1 MQWPQFNLVNSVR
14 AVLALVLVA
23 PLVVTAQPWPETLF
37 PYVVGK
43 ALWTRTLIE
52 VAFGLW
58 LILILRNPAYR
69 PPRYWLL
76 GLFALYLLAALLA
89 GVFGVSFNRSLWST
103 YERMTGWVALAHWF
117 GFALMLV
124 SVFRTWAH
132 WRALL
137 NFNIGVGF
145 VLGILVLAEQ
155 FEWGWFPHYL
165 NPIGDRRAATF
176 GNPTYLGGF
185 AAVNVFTAA
194 AFLGSSFIRR
204 TGGAADPPSPAFADS
219 GRRRSRQQRR
229 QQRRRERPAM
239 ASAIILGLVMLWAW
253 RAFWASAIILGL
265 VMLWWSGTRGAMAG
279 MGGGIAAFGAAYAL
293 WGPSRQWRM
302 AGAGV
307 FVGAVA
313 LGGTALA
320 IAGINPASALR
331 EGFGAAR
338 AESISERIIVNR
350 VAVDGFL
357 ARPVLG
363 WGPDNF
369 SIAYER
375 HAPPAASAHKTTY
388 FDQSHNK
395 VLEELATTGFLG
407 TAAYLAMWGYLLVV
421 FVRKTRFL
429 DSDKRLFAV
438 LAGAG
443 LATYF
448 GQNLFLFDT
457 PGTLPQF
464 LMLMG
469 FVVFIDSLPLRDAR
483 EPAWGR
489 GLWDGW
495 RRMLAATGRGTGAA
509 VRAAGLNGILGM
521 GFAALLVAAVM
532 FFFNARVYT
541 ASQSAL
547 HVLNPQANWNMVF
560 TSFEDAVT
568 TFPPLGN
575 DVRLWLMHSMDRK
588 WFDLVND
595 PGQLHAALGL
605 IERFGGQGTALEPEN
620 HRLYTGTAAVFQRAA
635 AYSEDYYQE
644 YTPRARQMADR
655 AGELAPDWFDV
666 RRLLM
671 FQEALE
677 NGNEAAEQELE
688 RYVAEAPEMA
698 PRLYTS
704 MADFYQRNADESPEN
719 LDRARD
725 LLLRAIALSPDMND
739 PRRVLVVVE
748 TLQRGPEAGLAELE
762 RHVAEKPDMAPA
774 FAELRNILN
783 SSIAEQQGAG
793 AAGSGQ

>member
-1 MQWPQFNLVNSVR
+1 MQWPQFSLVNCVR

-58 LILILRNPAYR
+58 LWLMLREPAYR

-76 GLFALYLLAALLA
+76 ALFGLYVLAAVAA

-103 YERMTGWVALAHWF
+103 YERMTGLVALAHWF
-117 GFALMLV
+117 AFALMLV

-132 WRALL
+132 WRGLL

-145 VLGILVLAEQ
+145 ALGILVLAEQ
-155 FEWGWFPHYL
+155 FDWGWFPHFL
-165 NPIGDRRAATF
+165 DPGGSRRAATL
-176 GNPTYLGGF
+176 GNPTYLGGY
-185 AAVNVFTAA
+185 AAVNVFTAVA
-194 AFLGSSFIRR
+194 LLGSSLIRR
-204 TGGAADPPSPAFADS
+204 TAGGAEEPAEPAAA
-219 GRRRSRQQRR
+219 GRRRRSRQQRR
-229 QQRRRERPAM
+229 RVRTAAAARA
-239 ASAIILGLVMLWAW
+239 ASGEDAGVWAW
-253 RAFWASAIILGL
+253 RAFWAASILLGL
-265 VMLWWSGTRGAMAG
+265 LMLWWSGTRGAMAG
-279 MGGGIAAFGAAYAL
+279 MGGGIAVFGAAYAL
-293 WGPSRQWRM
+293 WGPSRRWRM

-307 FVGAVA
+307 FVGVVA
-313 LGGTALA
+313 LGGAALA
-320 IAGINPASALR
+320 VAGINPASALR

-375 HAPPAASAHKTTY
+375 HAPPAASSQKTTY

-395 VLEELATTGFLG
+395 VLEEMATTGALG
-407 TAAYLAMWGYLLVV
+407 TLAYLSLWAYMLVV
-421 FVRKTRFL
+421 FVRKARFL
-429 DSDKRLFAV
+429 DGDKRFFAV
-438 LAGAG
+438 LAGCG

-469 FVVFIDSLPLRDAR
+469 FVVFLDSLPLRAAR
-483 EPAWGR
+483 EAAWGR
-489 GLWDGW
+489 RLAERW
-495 RRMLAATGRGTGAA
+495 RGMLAATGRGTGAA
-509 VRAAGLNGILGM
+509 VRAAGLNGVLGL
-521 GFAALLVAAVM
+521 GFAALLVVSVLY
-532 FFFNARVYT
+532 FFNARVYN

-547 HVLNPQANWNMVF
+547 QVLNPQADWNTVF
-560 TSFEDAVT
+560 GSFEDAVT

-575 DVRLWLMHSMDRK
+575 DVRLWLMHSMDRQ
-588 WFDLVND
+588 WFALVND
-595 PGQLHAALGL
+595 PVGENGQLNAALRL
-605 IERFGGQGTALEPEN
+605 INDYGGAGVALEPEN
-620 HRLYTGTAAVFQRAA
+620 HRLYTGAAAVFQRAA
-635 AYSEDYYQE
+635 NHSEDYYPQYAPE
-644 YTPRARQMADR
+644 ARRMADR
-655 AGELAPDWFDV
+655 AEELAPDWFDV
-666 RRLLM
+666 RRLLV

-677 NGNEAAEQELE
+677 NGNDAAEEAME

-698 PRLYTS
+698 PRLYTA
-704 MADFYQRNADESPEN
+704 MADFYQRNADEFPEN
-719 LDRARD
+719 LDRARG
-725 LLLRAIALSPDMND
+725 LLLRAIELSPDMTD

-748 TLQRGPEAGLAELE
+748 TLQNGPAAGLQELE
-762 RHVAEKPDMAPA
+762 RHAAEKPDLAPA
-774 FAELRNILN
+774 FEELRFVLN
-783 SSIAEQQGAG
+783 NAIAEEGG
-793 AAGSGQ
+793 GSAESEP